1 MNKPMRRLAIA
12 LGVLFAALFVNLNVV
27 QVVEGNSL
35 RNNPE
40 NRRVLLNE
48 YSHPRGPIVASGT
61 SIALSKATNDEL
73 KYLRRYPQGPV
84 FAPVTGY
91 DSFTYGLSGI
101 EAADNGILSGDDP
114 RLFTSNLGDIL
125 TGRNPQGGTVVL
137 TINKAA
143 QEAAYRAMGDRRGAV
158 VALNPTTGA
167 ILAAVSTPSYDPNAL
182 SSHNANAIAR
192 AYSCYVELDTAPRPH
207 ESAAHLHQR
216 IQAQLRSRQRR
227 CRGVPDN
234 PTAYFEKDPH
244 AVSPLVNRAFREIYP
259 SGSIFKVIDSAAA
272 LSTGQYTPHTR
283 IPAPNAYWPL
293 RPGRS
298 APCSAGS
305 TIKTGPC
312 MENFEGETCQNGK
325 TATLAYA
332 FAKSCNTAFAELA
345 VKLGGRK
352 IAAEAHQFGLDKPYP
367 GQGPPDFCDPPA
379 FRTPLPVCR
388 STPGSQQDLAEPDTL
403 AQTAIGQHDVGLTP
417 VQAAMLAAAVA
428 DNGTLMQ
435 PYLVQQEL
443 GPNLSPLPVQHG
455 GQLAQVLDPATDQEL
470 IDMMRGVVN
479 SPEGTGGP
487 AKVVA
492 FGPAVQTGG
501 KTGTADHC
509 ATNSPTCP
517 PPHAWFTGFAIEK
530 GEPKIAVAVIIENG
544 GVNGNETT
552 GGLAA
557 GPVARQVMT
566 AYLRSPAGG

>member
-1 MNKPMRRLAIA
+1 MNKQMRRLAIA
-12 LGVLFAALFVNLNVV
+12 LGVLFAAIFVNLNVV

-61 SIALSKATNDEL
+61 SIAVSKATNDEL

-101 EAADNGILSGDDP
+101 EAAENGVLSGGDP

-125 TGRNPQGGTVVL
+125 TGRNPEGGTVVL

-143 QEAAYRAMGDRRGAV
+143 QEAAYRAMGNRRGAV

-182 SSHNANAIAR
+182 SSHNADAIAR
-192 AYSCYVELDTAPRPH
+192 AFSCYVELDTAARPH
-207 ESAAHLHQR
+207 ETAAHLHQR
-216 IQAQLRSRQRR
+216 IQQQLRSRARR

-234 PTAYFEKDPH
+234 PTAYFQKDPH
-244 AVSPLVNRAFREIYP
+244 AVSPLVNRAFQQIYP

-272 LSTGQYTPHTR
+272 LSTGEYTPTTR
-283 IPAPNAYWPL
+283 VPAPNAYWPL
-293 RPGRS
+293 RPGRK
-298 APCSAGS
+298 AACSSGV

-312 MENFEGETCQNGK
+312 MENFQGETCQNGK

-345 VKLGGRK
+345 VKLGGQS

-367 GQGPPDFCDPPA
+367 GQGPPDFCSPPA
-379 FRTPLPVCR
+379 FHTPLPVCR
-388 STPGSQQDLAEPDTL
+388 STPGSQQDLASPDTL
-403 AQTAIGQHDVGLTP
+403 AQTAIGQHDVGVTP
-417 VQAAMLAAAVA
+417 LQAAMLASAVA
-428 DNGTLMQ
+428 NNGTLMQ
-435 PYLVQQEL
+435 PYLVQKEL
-443 GPNLSPLPVQHG
+443 GPNLSPLPVEHG
-455 GQLAQVLDPATDQEL
+455 KQLAQVLDPTTDQEL
-470 IDMMRGVVN
+470 IDMMHGVV
-479 SPEGTGGP
+479 SAPEGTANIP
-487 AKVVA
+487 EMHQFAPSVLV
-492 FGPAVQTGG
+492 GG

-509 ATNSPTCP
+509 AGTTNCP
-517 PPHAWFTGFAIEK
+517 PPHAWFTGFALEK
-530 GEPKIAVAVIIENG
+530 GQPKIAVAVIIENG

-557 GPVARQVMT
+557 GPVAAKVIS
-566 AYLRSPAGG
+566 AYLHSPAGG